1 MDMPRVS
8 GRPSSFLTLWGW
20 AAYYGMNCVGSIKVP
35 MTVKHRKRPR
45 DPIHLGKLVGDIL
58 TGQVENRAPASPKD
72 EGNVGALAQHNPHP
86 SPKIYY
92 LHPLM
97 IGPSCASPRTRPRR
111 SLRSAT

>member
-1 MDMPRVS
+1 
-8 GRPSSFLTLWGW
+8 
-20 AAYYGMNCVGSIKVP
+20 MNCVGSIKVP
-35 MTVKHRKRPR
+35 MIVKHRKRPR
-45 DPIHLGKLVGDIL
+45 DPIHLGTLVGDIL

>member
-1 MDMPRVS
+1 M
-8 GRPSSFLTLWGW
+8 
-20 AAYYGMNCVGSIKVP
+20 I
-35 MTVKHRKRPR
+35 VKHRKRPR

-72 EGNVGALAQHNPHP
+72 EGNVP